1 MVLMVVHH
9 SGQLS
14 TVSTQE
20 RKVGVATDTPPQQA
34 DPEISAGA
42 GSGLQI
48 PSTPSDPNTV
58 VPSTVTP
65 PSPTSAPCSSLVAE
79 ARVLARD
86 IAVNINVPPTSPA
99 ASNLKI
105 IWTKRTRVR
114 VQVPLYIVLTAPPEV
129 RFGGNGFAA
138 LTAGAVG
145 PYQMNYGKFESR
157 D

>member
-1 MVLMVVHH
+1 MLERRLVQIIPAALLCLVLFVPSPHGPYGGPPF
-9 SGQLS
+9 GQLS

-114 VQVPLYIVLTAPPEV
+114 IRCLYTL
-129 RFGGNGFAA
+129 F
-138 LTAGAVG
+138 
-145 PYQMNYGKFESR
+145 
-157 D
+157 